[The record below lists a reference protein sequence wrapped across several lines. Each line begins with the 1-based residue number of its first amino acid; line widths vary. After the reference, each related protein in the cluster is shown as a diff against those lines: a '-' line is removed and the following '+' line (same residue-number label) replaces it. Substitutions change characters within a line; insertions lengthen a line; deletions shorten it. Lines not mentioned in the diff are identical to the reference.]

1 MKKIILYDGS
11 GKQTQCIV
19 FTGSKK
25 KRQNSEMFSEIE
37 LETLKI
43 HNPSIIQSEMYIY
56 NDDNIRSIKKKILK
70 EFSETTYGY
79 DEIYLHSGSI
89 VNFGAT
95 GFYNEITQNG
105 KLVLYKNLFAQIRM
119 NCQIPIKNGE
129 EAYDIY
135 NEHDVN
141 ALEVNECLFFKPVG
155 MEFTQFTDYTFSANP
170 FDVLQTDEEIYKSTS
185 SNLLV
190 SMDNKVLLNF
200 GSPDIIHCCFAEQI
214 CSYAVDNKLNEE
226 YFIKTYYPQL
236 YRKEIKNSDDLLK
249 QRSLLLKVNKDILKP
264 SSFEYYNNIH
274 LLHQIQD
281 NKKKDLDYISIGHK
295 KMVFELLPYQQL
307 NLPIHSIFKILHVSN
322 EIPIMKYT
330 FSSSSDKLLRI
341 YTLISQK
348 NGKSEPLLSK
358 NTITNYSNKK
368 HHNNTISFFLNNKK
382 GSIIADLYNS
392 GLIKYTIEWN
402 SIQSIEE
409 SEKELKQIT
418 YPLVK
423 MLNEILLQ
431 YNINIAFFENILS
444 KNINIINIDYHK
456 IVSTFENIKLSK
468 CKPLVGSIFDITSD
482 KQPIKL
488 MYKRVENYKKMD
500 AINKLINDVY
510 EETNNESNV
519 VEMLKS
525 NFNMSSKE
533 AMEKVSQFFSSF
545 TRINNKFTKTI
556 NIAESPG
563 FSCVINYNLI
573 EHKLSF
579 EVSNINNVEYVEFI
593 NKYTDSLFMVLLS
606 KENIGMSTNIID
618 NACKQKVVE
627 DLTHLDT
634 MISTQEIQQDI
645 IQPLNFVEKD
655 DIKEDDSDD
664 ELLFDNDDDDDEDSE
679 EDDDEEDSDEDEMDG
694 GNNENLLEKGH
705 LLDGKSITRPNIFFK
720 KLKEKEP
727 TLFLT
732 KKQGKFDAYSRIC
745 PSTMSRQPIL
755 LTDEEKKEIDKNY
768 KGSYDQSVEY
778 GSDPNNKFHY
788 ICPRYWCFLTNTSI
802 TEEQMKSGMCGKVIP
817 KKASTIP
824 KGHYVYEFYDDR
836 VHLDDK
842 NKYSFA
848 NPSFLK
854 SKTHPDGKCIPCC
867 FGNSWK
873 SKAQQERIQ
882 ECTTNDKP
890 KSMKKGI
897 KDFIKSDKHNT
908 YIIDFNTSPIP
919 ENRLGYL
926 HPSFE
931 KILDIDYNR
940 VKSSNPHNLKPNTST
955 LLRLGSDNN
964 LHKSFLACLLQVYK
978 DFKNIKFKVTME
990 SFIDTFTN
998 LLTIDKFVQYNNG
1011 SLISIFHSNKISNVD
1026 IHEYKYSILY
1036 NSLDLTKEMDYLFLE
1051 KCISS
1056 YQNYKSY
1063 IKSSKTYV
1071 DHTYLWDII
1080 TDDDNPIL
1088 GQPFNLIIME
1098 MSDDDIT
1105 NNVNFLCPT
1114 NAYSNHIYNSKWNSI
1129 LMIKNGMYYELV
1141 CNIVT
1146 KSGSEPSIKT
1156 FFRLDSNNHISII
1169 MKTIVNHT
1177 LSVCKPKKSIPKKLT
1192 EFVDNIDVSRIVN
1205 ILKQHQYIVVNQVIN
1220 YQSKVIGVEVKEN
1233 EDMKTT
1239 IFIPSF
1245 PSSIMKGY
1253 TISTM
1258 DNIYWNDYETTIK
1271 RLKGIS
1277 QKTKKI
1283 LCSPHNNVAQD
1294 GKIVGIITQTNQFV
1308 QIVPPIDDVDQN
1320 NGINTIKDTN
1330 FILADKVLTSESK
1343 SNSERIKYVNNI
1355 RLENDFYNAFKNII
1369 RNILVYPS
1377 NKKILDK
1384 MKDFIQDSTILFKY
1398 KLEKMIMIITKIIE
1412 DFIDF
1417 VDYDDNVLNQLD
1429 TITNCIDSED
1439 KQYCSTKSQNGINK
1453 LLIPSKNLNDN
1464 SVKNRDL
1471 YIEKIS
1477 YDIIYNKNIQD
1488 YFFSNKLAVYIP
1500 DTFYNVNKNEI
1511 IIPST
1516 LIQNILKNKNDFVT
1530 EAETAYIT
1538 QNVFDNAIPEITQ
1551 NYTNQIVRTS
1561 VNIETLDDV
1570 NINSCV
1576 EKYSNQL
1583 IGSPSLKWNTLL
1595 PSTSEI
1601 LFGNIQDCS
1610 YYICQHI
1617 YKMYFSEDIQV
1628 NEVKNKIWLE
1638 YRKYLEKYNVA
1649 INDILSNESK
1659 KPLIDSIKKGSLS
1672 HFSMISDNK
1681 DYYLSLLDFIVFA
1694 NNINIPVMFINNN
1707 PIKHLQVKN
1716 NFILTGNQVDT
1727 SKKYFIIRIH
1737 NIDSKHKFSLLNG
1750 QYFLSDLNDYQ
1761 IIIDK
1766 YIHSSFEDIIANYTL

>member
-25 KRQNSEMFSEIE
+25 KLQNSDMFSEIE
-37 LETLKI
+37 LEILKI

-70 EFSETTYGY
+70 EYSETTYGY

-89 VNFGAT
+89 VNFGT
-95 GFYNEITQNG
+95 NGFYNEITHNG
-105 KLVLYKNLFAQIRM
+105 KIVLYKNTFAQIRM
-119 NCQIPIKNGE
+119 NCQLPIKDGE
-129 EAYDIY
+129 EAKDIY
-135 NEHDVN
+135 NENDVN
-141 ALEVNECLFFKPVG
+141 LLDVNECTLFKPVG
-155 MEFTQFTDYTFSANP
+155 LEFTHFTDYAFSANP
-170 FDVLQTDEEIYKSTS
+170 FDVLQTDEEVYQTSS

-200 GSPDIIHCCFAEQI
+200 ESPDIIHCCFAEQI
-214 CSYAVDNKLNEE
+214 CNYAIDNKFNEE

-264 SSFEYYNNIH
+264 SSFDYYNNIH
-274 LLHQIQD
+274 LLHQIQE
-281 NKKKDLDYISIGHK
+281 NKKKELDYISIGHK
-295 KMVFELLPYQQL
+295 KMVFELLPYQDL
-307 NLPIHSIFKILHVSN
+307 NIPIHSIFKILHVSQ

-341 YTLISQK
+341 FTIISQK

-358 NTITNYSNKK
+358 NIITNYSNKK
-368 HHNNTISFFLNNKK
+368 HHNNTISFLLNNKK
-382 GSIIADLYNS
+382 GSVIADLYNS
-392 GLIKYTIEWN
+392 GLIKFTIEWN
-402 SIQSIEE
+402 SIQSVEE
-409 SEKELKQIT
+409 SESDLKQIT

-431 YNINIAFFENILS
+431 YNINIAYFENINN
-444 KNINIINIDYHK
+444 KYINMIDIDYHK

-468 CKPLVGSIFDITSD
+468 CKPLVGSVFDITND

-500 AINKLINDVY
+500 AINKMINDTY
-510 EETNNESNV
+510 EETNNESQV
-519 VEMLKS
+519 VEILKN
-525 NFNMSSKE
+525 NFGMSDKE

-563 FSCVINYNLI
+563 FSCIINYDLI

-579 EVSNINNVEYVEFI
+579 EVSNINNIKYVEFI
-593 NKYTDSLFMVLLS
+593 NIYTDSLFMLMLS
-606 KENIGMSTNIID
+606 KENISISSDIID
-618 NACKQKVVE
+618 KACKQKVTE
-627 DLTHLDT
+627 DLTHIDT

-645 IQPLNFVEKD
+645 IQPLNFVEKV
-655 DIKEDDSDD
+655 DIPEDESDD
-664 ELLFDNDDDDDEDSE
+664 DLLFDN
-679 EDDDEEDSDEDEMDG
+679 DDEEDSDEEDSDEEMEG
-694 GNNENLLEKGH
+694 GNNESLLTKGH

-732 KKQGKFDAYSRIC
+732 KKKGKFDAYSRIC

-755 LTDEEKKEIDKNY
+755 LTDDEKKEIDKNY

-842 NKYSFA
+842 NKYSLA

-873 SKAQQERIQ
+873 SKAQQNRIQ
-882 ECTTNDKP
+882 ECTTNVKP
-890 KSMKKGI
+890 PSLKKGI

-931 KILDIDYNR
+931 KILDIDYNK
-940 VKSSNPHNLKPNTST
+940 VKDTNPHNLKPNTST

-964 LHKSFLACLLQVYK
+964 IHKSFLACLLQVYK
-978 DFKNIKFKVTME
+978 DFKNIKFKVTLD
-990 SFIDTFTN
+990 SFIDTFVN
-998 LLTIDKFVQYNNG
+998 LFTIDKFIQYNNG
-1011 SLISIFHSNKISNVD
+1011 SLISIFQTNKISNLD
-1026 IHEYKYSILY
+1026 IHEYKYSVLY
-1036 NSLDLTKEMDYLFLE
+1036 NSLDLTKEIDYLFLE
-1051 KCISS
+1051 KCVSS
-1056 YQNYKSY
+1056 YHNYKKY
-1063 IKSSKTYV
+1063 IKSNKTHN

-1080 TDDDNPIL
+1080 TDENNPIL

-1098 MSDDDIT
+1098 MSEDDIT

-1114 NAYSNHIYNSKWNSI
+1114 NTYSNHIYNSKWNSI
-1129 LMIKNGMYYELV
+1129 LMIKSGMYYELV
-1141 CNIVT
+1141 CNVET
-1146 KSGSEPSIKT
+1146 KLGFETSIKT
-1156 FFRLDSNNHISII
+1156 FFKLDTSNHISLI

-1177 LSVCKPKKSIPKKLT
+1177 LAVCKPKKSIPKSLT
-1192 EFVDNIDVSRIVN
+1192 EFVENIDVSRVIN
-1205 ILKQHQYIVVNQVIN
+1205 ILKQNNYIIENQVIN

-1239 IFIPSF
+1239 IFVPSF
-1245 PSSIMKGY
+1245 PSSIIQGY
-1253 TISTM
+1253 TIATM

-1271 RLKGIS
+1271 RLMGIS

-1283 LCSPHNNVAQD
+1283 LCSPQNNVSQD
-1294 GKIVGIITQTNQFV
+1294 GMIVGIITQTNQFV
-1308 QIVPPIDDVDQN
+1308 QVVPPIDDVGQHN
-1320 NGINTIKDTN
+1320 NLKTINDTN
-1330 FILADKVLTSESK
+1330 YILADKVLTSESK

-1369 RNILVYPS
+1369 RNILIYPS

-1384 MKDFIQDSTILFKY
+1384 SKSFIQDSTILFKY

-1417 VDYDDNVLNQLD
+1417 VDYDANVLKQLD
-1429 TITNCIDSED
+1429 TITNCIDSD
-1439 KQYCSTKSQNGINK
+1439 NKQYCSSKTQNGINK
-1453 LLIPSKNLNDN
+1453 LLIPSKNLNDS
-1464 SVKNRDL
+1464 SVKNRDM
-1471 YIEKIS
+1471 YIEKVS

-1488 YFFSNKLAVYIP
+1488 YFFNTKLAVYIP

-1516 LIQNILKNKNDFVT
+1516 LIQTILKNKNDIVSH
-1530 EAETAYIT
+1530 AENTYIT

-1551 NYTNQIVRTS
+1551 NYTNQIVRTNI
-1561 VNIETLDDV
+1561 NIESVDDI
-1570 NINSCV
+1570 NINSCI
-1576 EKYSNQL
+1576 EKYSKQL
-1583 IGSPSLKWNTLL
+1583 LGSASIKWNTLL
-1595 PSTSEI
+1595 PSTGEI

-1617 YKMYFSEDIQV
+1617 YKIHFSKDIQV
-1628 NEVKNKIWLE
+1628 SEIKNKLWLE
-1638 YRKYLEKYNVA
+1638 YKKYLQKYNVA
-1649 INDILSNESK
+1649 INDILSNEAK
-1659 KPLIDSIKKGSLS
+1659 KPLIDSIKNGSSS
-1672 HFSMISDNK
+1672 HFAMISDIN

-1694 NNINIPVMFINNN
+1694 NSVNIPIFFINNN
-1707 PIKHLQVKN
+1707 PLKHLQIKN
-1716 NFILTGNQVDT
+1716 NMLLTGNNVDT
-1727 SKKYFIIRIH
+1727 SKKYFIVRIH

-1750 QYFLSDLNDYQ
+1750 QYFLSDINDYQ

-1766 YIHSSFEDIIANYTL
+1766 YTHHSFEEIITNYTL